1 MAFNTGIWRP
11 TRKQEEFLALPLTI
25 REALYGGG
33 AGSAK
38 TDVLLLYGICHGWHE
53 NPAFKQVFLRRT
65 FPELRNEVIPR
76 SRQIYHRFGAT
87 LNKSDMAWTF
97 PRPDQIGSGAQNAG
111 AMIFLGQCE
120 GEDDVHKY
128 DSMEINLFTP
138 DELTSITEYIYLY
151 IGFTRV
157 RTSDNTL
164 PAIIRAAGMPG
175 GLGHCVP
182 HGEVLTPSG
191 WIDIKDIKIDD
202 PIYEVSP
209 SGQLVE
215 SEVKQKHEHDYNDNL
230 FHAKSTKIQIDCT
243 HGHRIARK
251 NVGKGYNNFVLTKA
265 GCLPFQ
271 ANIRVRSHYDS
282 DGGNDIDSIKIGK
295 YDIPYELYLDLLGWS
310 LSEGFTLSRKGDYLF
325 GITQTKQYNIEH
337 INDLLIRCGIEYS
350 YTSNSF
356 NIYDKDLHCHFSQFG
371 KCRDKFIPREI
382 LNGPFLNVLLDSMMA
397 GDGHWTDQANCGY
410 YYTTSKRLSDD
421 FLELA
426 IKCGYASYVTSRQR
440 IDRSGLS
447 YQIAINNK
455 RDYTEIVTYGNRSNV
470 SYKPFSGKV
479 YDIGVPKYHTFII
492 RQNGYTWVSGN
503 SWVRKRF
510 PDAAPPGTVIR
521 GKGQNLRIYIHATLA
536 DNPHIDPGYKQSLEA
551 LPEAEKRAKLYGDWN
566 AYAGQVFDEFRDR
579 NYPDEP
585 PNALHVIP
593 EFLIPSYWPKIV
605 VGDWGFAAMTYVCF
619 AAISPQRRV
628 YIYREMYWTKTKIE
642 EWAPYVKEYI
652 DLENPRT
659 VRFCRSAGKDM
670 GAEHTIQ
677 EQISSALGRPIDLT
691 DNSQG
696 SRVAGKQLI
705 HEYLRWKPKHQF
717 LKQKAQQ
724 YAEETA
730 MWILRNRGMKEYK
743 SYLDSFDE
751 PEIESNLPKLQI
763 FESCRVLPEAIK
775 ACSYDKKKIEDIAEF
790 AGDDPIDALRYL
802 VDAADNYFDSAEGEF
817 KIIQKREQL
826 AAKLNATND
835 WTAFYRNMSELERNQ
850 QKPVRMFHRRRRTMA

>member
-1 MAFNTGIWRP
+1 MAFNTGEWRP
-11 TRKQEEFLALPLTI
+11 TVKQEAFLSLPLTI

-157 RTSDNTL
+157 RTSDTTL

-175 GLGHCVP
+175 GIGH
-182 HGEVLTPSG
+182 
-191 WIDIKDIKIDD
+191 
-202 PIYEVSP
+202 
-209 SGQLVE
+209 
-215 SEVKQKHEHDYNDNL
+215 
-230 FHAKSTKIQIDCT
+230 
-243 HGHRIARK
+243 
-251 NVGKGYNNFVLTKA
+251 
-265 GCLPFQ
+265 
-271 ANIRVRSHYDS
+271 
-282 DGGNDIDSIKIGK
+282 
-295 YDIPYELYLDLLGWS
+295 
-310 LSEGFTLSRKGDYLF
+310 
-325 GITQTKQYNIEH
+325 
-337 INDLLIRCGIEYS
+337 
-350 YTSNSF
+350 
-356 NIYDKDLHCHFSQFG
+356 
-371 KCRDKFIPREI
+371 
-382 LNGPFLNVLLDSMMA
+382 
-397 GDGHWTDQANCGY
+397 
-410 YYTTSKRLSDD
+410 
-421 FLELA
+421 
-426 IKCGYASYVTSRQR
+426 
-440 IDRSGLS
+440 
-447 YQIAINNK
+447 
-455 RDYTEIVTYGNRSNV
+455 
-470 SYKPFSGKV
+470 
-479 YDIGVPKYHTFII
+479 
-492 RQNGYTWVSGN
+492 TWVN
-503 SWVRKRF
+503 KRF
-510 PDAAPPGTVIR
+510 PSAAPPGTVIR
-521 GKGQNLRIYIHATLA
+521 GKGSNLRIYVHATLA

-579 NYPDEP
+579 QYPDEP
-585 PNALHVIP
+585 DNALHVIP

-628 YIYREMYWTKTKIE
+628 YIYRELYWTKFKIE
-642 EWAPYVKEYI
+642 EWAPYVKDFI
-652 DLENPRT
+652 DQENPRT
-659 VRFCRSAGKDM
+659 IRFCRSAGKEM
-670 GAEHTIQ
+670 GQEHTIQ
-677 EQISSALGRPIDLT
+677 EQISNALGRPVDLT

-717 LKQKAQQ
+717 LKQKAAQ

-763 FESCRVLPEAIK
+763 FDSCRVLVEAIK
-775 ACSYDKKKIEDIAEF
+775 ACSYDKKKIEDIAPF
-790 AGDDPIDALRYL
+790 SGDDPIDALRYL
-802 VDAADNYFDSAEGEF
+802 VDAADNYFDTAEGEF
-817 KIIQKREQL
+817 KVIQKREQL
-826 AAKLNATND
+826 AAKLAQSND
-835 WTAFYRNMSELERNQ
+835 WTAFYRNMTDLERNKN
-850 QKPVRMFHRRRRTMA
+850 KPVSLFHRRRRTMA